1 MSRPLA
7 RRKFAMFTTHEAIFN
22 EIVWSKTCIQ
32 SQLHHNRTLHIWP
45 FICDLQISS
54 AVSTLSDFDF
64 GQKQVDLK
72 LCFSATLDF
81 AVKVSRPV
89 LLCTLIKHRARAA
102 RRNFSIWNN
111 ILYGIV
117 TFFEHAMSTNQ
128 F

>member
-7 RRKFAMFTTHEAIFN
+7 RRKFAMFTTHKAIFN

-64 GQKQVDLK
+64 GQKQVNPK

-81 AVKVSRPV
+81 AVKISRPV

-111 ILYGIV
+111 ILYGIF